1 VTFTLSR
8 RLAAGAAAAVAF
20 AVVLASV
27 VVYVQARH
35 ALRGQVDD
43 GLRSIVQRVQ
53 LIRTTAAAEAPPPTQ
68 QDFNVLVPKASFGG
82 ASGAAQ
88 ALAPNGDVIG
98 KPILSRDELRTAKA
112 GLLKDVTRDG
122 THLRVFVTNGPL
134 GDKLAVARPLNEVD
148 SSLKRLRIILLLV
161 GLGGIGLAAGL
172 GLLVARGAI
181 APVRR
186 LTAEAEHVAQT
197 QDLSRRMPAD
207 GDGDEIDRLGAAF
220 NTMLAALERSREA
233 QRQLVAD
240 ASHELRTPLTS
251 IRTNIE
257 ILGRAKELPEAER
270 AEVVAAAS
278 AQLEE
283 LTLLVGDLVDMA
295 RDGHPAAEE
304 VEDVRLD
311 ELVRE
316 CAARLNNGVR
326 WELETDPSLVRGSRT
341 RLARA
346 VANLLDNAAKYSPPG
361 SVVEVTVHG
370 GEVAVRDHGPGIAP
384 EDLPHVFDRF
394 WRSDRS
400 RSRATGG
407 SGIGLAVVREL
418 VRAHQGHVELRS
430 ELGHGTTARVVLQ
443 AGAAARRAPM
453 RAAPAWA

>member
-1 VTFTLSR
+1 MNLTLSR

-27 VVYVQARH
+27 VVYVQTRH
-35 ALRGQVDD
+35 VLRSQVDD
-43 GLRSIVQRVQ
+43 GLRSLVPRVQ
-53 LIRTTAAAEAPPPTQ
+53 FIRGTVGTRESAPAPAPAPGVQAQGFSVRVPT
-68 QDFNVLVPKASFGG
+68 DSFGG
-82 ASGAAQ
+82 PSGIAQ
-88 ALAPNGDVIG
+88 VLAPDGQVVG
-98 KPILSRDELRTAKA
+98 KAILSKQELRSAKT
-112 GLLKDVTRDG
+112 GVLKDVEVKG
-122 THLRVFVTNGPL
+122 SHLRVLTTNGPA
-134 GDKLAVARPLNEVD
+134 GDKLVLARSLDEVD
-148 SSLKRLRIILLLV
+148 SSLKRLRIVLLLV
-161 GLGGIGLAAGL
+161 GLGGVGLAGGL

-186 LTAEAEHVAQT
+186 LTGEAEHIAET
-197 QDLSRRMPAD
+197 QDLSRRMPAGND
-207 GDGDEIDRLGAAF
+207 PAHPDEIDRLGAAF

-233 QRQLVAD
+233 QLHLVAD

-257 ILGRAKELPEAER
+257 LLGRARELPESER

-283 LTLLVGDLVDMA
+283 LTLLVGDLVDLA
-295 RDGHPAAEE
+295 RDGRPAADE

-316 CAARLNNGVR
+316 TAGRLNRVR
-326 WELETDPSLVRGSRT
+326 FELETEPSLVRGSRT

-346 VANLLDNAAKYSPPG
+346 VANLLDNAAKFSPRDG
-361 SVVEVTVHG
+361 VVEVTVKG

-394 WRSDRS
+394 Y
-400 RSRATGG
+400 RAPSARGTPG
-407 SGIGLAVVREL
+407 SGLGLAIVRQIAE
-418 VRAHQGHVELRS
+418 AHQGTAVAEAAEGGGARLRLRLPS
-430 ELGHGTTARVVLQ
+430 LITDS
-443 AGAAARRAPM
+443 
-453 RAAPAWA
+453 